1 MRRPTHRTCCLKK
14 NNFSPS
20 PGGFFQLFLHTC
32 TRFFIHSPLGP
43 DRREPRSALTRRKHP
58 HLPTPSRSRPC
69 VQRGRADQATL
80 WPEGKGLQSE
90 QPRQAQVSLVL
101 PALSPCVR
109 RRTRTRRT
117 SRIRESV
124 DVRVMP
130 RTPRHAPASLLVV
143 QSAAVFQE
151 VWQTIHVHSLRS

>member
-1 MRRPTHRTCCLKK
+1 MKPKKLEKERFFPISRR
-14 NNFSPS
+14 
-20 PGGFFQLFLHTC
+20 FFPALSHTC

-69 VQRGRADQATL
+69 VQRGRADRATL

-117 SRIRESV
+117 ARIRESV

-130 RTPRHAPASLLVV
+130 RRPRHAPASLLVV

-151 VWQTIHVHSLRS
+151 VWQTIRVQSLRS